1 VRFEE
6 SIGVA
11 TVTLLP
17 IGGRPR
23 GTQGSGRRPPLRLT
37 LRTGDPAVDG
47 PLGVASLEAR
57 VAGGCIPVRLSLTVN
72 GELVRTWAAPRGR
85 FDLSLDEYGPG
96 RHVVTARATDGLG
109 RRAAASVVV
118 VAVAVEPT
126 GADEE
131 DTAAGLTAGPS
142 PA

>member
-1 VRFEE
+1 MMRV
-6 SIGVA
+6 G

-23 GTQGSGRRPPLRLT
+23 GARDGRRPPPLRLT

-47 PLGVASLEAR
+47 PLGVASLEAT
-57 VAGGCIPVRLSLTVN
+57 VTGGRAPVRLSLAVN
-72 GELVRTWAAPRGR
+72 GEVVRTWTAPRGR

-96 RHVVTARATDGLG
+96 RHVVTARAADGLG

-118 VAVAVEPT
+118 VALAVEAGGVE
-126 GADEE
+126 GAGAE
-131 DTAAGLTAGPS
+131 AGLTAGPS

>member
-1 VRFEE
+1 MR
-6 SIGVA
+6 VA

-23 GTQGSGRRPPLRLT
+23 STPDPERRSRLRLT

-47 PLGVASLEAR
+47 PLGVASLAAR
-57 VAGGCIPVRLSLTVN
+57 VTGGRAPVRLSLAVN
-72 GELVRTWAAPRGR
+72 GRLVRTWSAPRGR

-118 VAVAVEPT
+118 VALAVEPV
-126 GADEE
+126 GADGEGI
-131 DTAAGLTAGPS
+131 DAGLTAGPS

>member
-1 VRFEE
+1 M
-6 SIGVA
+6 GVA
-11 TVTLLP
+11 AGMLLP

-23 GTQGSGRRPPLRLT
+23 GARRAGRRPRLRLI

-47 PLGVASLEAR
+47 PLGIASLEAR
-57 VAGGCIPVRLSLTVN
+57 VTGGCVPVRLSLSVN
-72 GELVRTWAAPRGR
+72 GQVVRTWTAPRGR

-96 RHVVTARATDGLG
+96 RHLVTARATDGLR

-118 VAVAVEPT
+118 VALAAEPA

-131 DTAAGLTAGPS
+131 GTDAGLTAGPS

>member
-1 VRFEE
+1 M
-6 SIGVA
+6 GVT
-11 TVTLLP
+11 TVTTLP
-17 IGGRPR
+17 IGGRSR
-23 GTQGSGRRPPLRLT
+23 GAQSAGRPPLRLT

-57 VAGGCIPVRLSLTVN
+57 VTGARVPVRLALTVN

-109 RRAAASVVV
+109 RRATASVVV
-118 VAVAVEPT
+118 VALAVEPA

-131 DTAAGLTAGPS
+131 DTDAGLTAGPG

>member
-1 VRFEE
+1 M
-6 SIGVA
+6 GVA

-23 GTQGSGRRPPLRLT
+23 GAQRAGRRSPLRLT

-47 PLGVASLEAR
+47 PLGIASLEAR
-57 VAGGCIPVRLSLTVN
+57 VTGGCVPVRLSLSVN
-72 GELVRTWAAPRGR
+72 GQVVRTWTAPRGR

-96 RHVVTARATDGLG
+96 RHLVTARATDGLG

-118 VAVAVEPT
+118 VALAAEPA

-131 DTAAGLTAGPS
+131 GTDAGLTAGPS

>member
-1 VRFEE
+1 M
-6 SIGVA
+6 GVA
-11 TVTLLP
+11 TVTMLP

-23 GTQGSGRRPPLRLT
+23 GAQGAGRRSPLRLT

-57 VAGGCIPVRLSLTVN
+57 VTGARVPVRLSLTVN

-109 RRAAASVVV
+109 RRATASVVV
-118 VAVAVEPT
+118 VALAVEAA
-126 GADEE
+126 GADGE
-131 DTAAGLTAGPS
+131 DADAGADAGLTAGPG